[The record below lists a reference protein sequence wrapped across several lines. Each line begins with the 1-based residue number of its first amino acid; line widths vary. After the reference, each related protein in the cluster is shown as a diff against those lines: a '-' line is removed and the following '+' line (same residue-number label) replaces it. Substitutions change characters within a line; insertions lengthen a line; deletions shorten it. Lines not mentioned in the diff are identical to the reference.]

1 LGEDCGPKC
10 VGPAARNPYNATG
23 ISTPS
28 AEPPNLAG
36 QIAGTIIAISES
48 GNLVS
53 DIAAERLRDVPREA
67 ATIACD
73 EHETIGIYPADHLE
87 EPMTLMAIV
96 GPAGALELTIVGD
109 SAAMMLGVRVG
120 EKIVVKW

>member
-1 LGEDCGPKC
+1 M
-10 VGPAARNPYNATG
+10 
-23 ISTPS
+23 
-28 AEPPNLAG
+28 AG
-36 QIAGTIIAISES
+36 QIAGTIVAIGES

-73 EHETIGIYPADHLE
+73 EHETIGIYPPDHAE

-96 GPAGALELTIVGD
+96 GAGGTLELTIVGE